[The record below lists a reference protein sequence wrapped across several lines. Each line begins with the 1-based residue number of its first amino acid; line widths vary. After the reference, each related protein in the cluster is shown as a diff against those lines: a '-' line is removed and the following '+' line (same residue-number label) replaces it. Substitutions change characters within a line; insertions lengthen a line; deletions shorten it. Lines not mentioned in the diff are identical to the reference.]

1 MIERYIEGWVDR
13 LTYSIYLH
21 LLYRHMY
28 VYKTCL
34 WQQCIHSI
42 LAPSRHTFAIMSLR
56 VNMERAET
64 DVGGLFPKQIVEP
77 YGGVDLGRIALDDL
91 YRKASQM
98 PDYRP
103 EHDDYQAFHL
113 FLGHLANA
121 ITLILDAQNTG
132 QLFCAGVYA
141 DFFVEIKVEI
151 ETLLPHLKTLLDC
164 FGDCS
169 EIVPAAIVVYKWLVK
184 PSGLRLLLK
193 FLARGRAKAFCV
205 AINNDNMMRAYI
217 STHNITE
224 GEFVETSVEALL
236 GERLSKLR
244 KIDYI
249 LGAR

>member
-1 MIERYIEGWVDR
+1 MTYIE
-13 LTYSIYLH
+13 TQ
-21 LLYRHMY
+21 M
-28 VYKTCL
+28 TCL
-34 WQQCIHSI
+34 TI
-42 LAPSRHTFAIMSLR
+42 APRMTTI
-56 VNMERAET
+56 
-64 DVGGLFPKQIVEP
+64 
-77 YGGVDLGRIALDDL
+77 
-91 YRKASQM
+91 
-98 PDYRP
+98 RP
-103 EHDDYQAFHL
+103 L
-113 FLGHLANA
+113 FLSSLANA
-121 ITLILDAQNTG
+121 ITLIRDAQNTG

-141 DFFVEIKVEI
+141 DFFVEIKVEV

-169 EIVPAAIVVYKWLVK
+169 EIEPAAIVVYKWLVK

-205 AINNDNMMRAYI
+205 AIHNDSMMRAYI

-224 GEFVETSVEALL
+224 GEFVETSVEAVL